1 MSEPRSELATAF
13 RRLRWVFGGLAL
25 ISGVINCLALSG
37 SIFMLQVYDRV
48 LSSRSEPT
56 LAALCVLVVLLFGFQ
71 GGLEAVRSR
80 VLGRIASHL
89 HAELAPRV
97 FRCVLALPLR
107 SALQDDGLT
116 PVRDLDTLRSFVAGP
131 GLSAFFDLP
140 WMPLYMLF
148 VFVLHP
154 FLGLL
159 ATAGALVLVGLTVAA
174 EILSRRPQRVLAV
187 QNVQRIN
194 LGLAGRR
201 NAEVL
206 RAMGFGERLTARW
219 LGLNQAFLAEQRRAG
234 DIVGGLG
241 AASRVLRLL
250 LQSLILA
257 LGAWLTI
264 RGEVTAGAII
274 AASIAATRALAPVE
288 LVIGQWKS
296 FVAARDS
303 WHRLASLLKAI
314 PPAARRLDLPAPV
327 ASLAVEQLSVAVPGQ
342 RRPSVRNVSFGLQ
355 AGQALCIIGPSAAG
369 KSSLARGLVGVWPL
383 ASGTVR
389 LDGAALDQWDETVL
403 GRHIG
408 YLPQDVELFAGTIAA
423 NIARFED
430 EPDAQAVIAAAMAA
444 GVHEMILRLPDGY
457 ETQIGERGEALSAG
471 QRQRLALARALYRDP
486 FFVVLD
492 EPNSN
497 LDSEG
502 ETALTEAIHGVRA
515 RGGIVVVVA
524 HRPAVLAGVDLIA
537 ILRDGA
543 LQAFG
548 PHQEVLRRMRGQSGP
563 VRSSAPLAVVE
574 ENKAG
579 AQ

>member
-1 MSEPRSELATAF
+1 MSEPRSELATTF

-25 ISGVINCLALSG
+25 ISGVVNCLALSG
-37 SIFMLQVYDRV
+37 SVFMLQVYDRV
-48 LSSRSEPT
+48 LSSRSEAT

-71 GGLEAVRSR
+71 GLLETVRSR
-80 VLGRIASHL
+80 VLTRIACRL
-89 HAELAPRV
+89 HAELGPRV

-107 SALQDDGLT
+107 SALEDDGLS
-116 PVRDLDTLRSFVAGP
+116 PVRDLDTLRNFAAGP
-131 GLSAFFDLP
+131 GPSAFFDLP
-140 WMPLYMLF
+140 WMPLYLLF

-159 ATAGALVLVGLTVAA
+159 ATAGALVLVGLTVTA

-187 QNVQRIN
+187 QNVQRIS

-219 LGLNQAFLAEQRRAG
+219 LRLNEAFLAEQRRAG

-241 AASRVLRLL
+241 AATRVLRLL

-274 AASIAATRALAPVE
+274 AASIAATRALAPME
-288 LVIGQWKS
+288 LAIGQWKP
-296 FVAARDS
+296 FVAARAS
-303 WHRLASLLKAI
+303 WRRLAGLLRALPS
-314 PPAARRLDLPAPV
+314 PPRPLDLPAPV
-327 ASLAVEQLSVAVPGQ
+327 ASLAVEQLSVAAPGQ
-342 RRPSVRNVSFGLQ
+342 RRPSVRNVSFTLR
-355 AGQALCIIGPSAAG
+355 AGQGLCIIGPSAAG
-369 KSSLARGLVGVWPL
+369 KSSLLRGLVGVWPL
-383 ASGTVR
+383 VSGAVR
-389 LDGAALDQWDETVL
+389 LDGAALDQWDETAL

-408 YLPQDVELFAGTIAA
+408 YLPQDVELFAGTVAA

-430 EPDAQAVIAAAMAA
+430 EPDAAAVIAAATAA
-444 GVHEMILRLPDGY
+444 GVHGMILRLPDGY
-457 ETQIGERGEALSAG
+457 ETEIGDGGEALSAG

-486 FFVVLD
+486 FLVVLD

-497 LDSEG
+497 LDAEG
-502 ETALTEAIHGVRA
+502 EAALTEAIRGVRA
-515 RGGIVVVVA
+515 RGGIVVVAA

-537 ILRDGA
+537 VLRDGA

-548 PHQEVLRRMRGQSGP
+548 THQEVMRGRRQPGP
-563 VRSSAPLAVVE
+563 ARNGPPLAVVE
-574 ENKAG
+574 DRKAG
-579 AQ
+579 VQ

>member
-13 RRLRWVFGGLAL
+13 RRLRWIFVGLAL

-37 SIFMLQVYDRV
+37 SVFMLQVYDRV
-48 LSSRSEPT
+48 LSSRSEAT
-56 LAALCVLVVLLFGFQ
+56 LAALCVLIVLLFGFQ
-71 GGLEAVRSR
+71 GLLEAVRSR
-80 VLGRIASHL
+80 VLARIGNGL
-89 HAELAPRV
+89 QAELGSRV

-107 SALQDDGLT
+107 SAVQDDGLT
-116 PVRDLDTLRSFVAGP
+116 PVRDLDTLRNFAAGQGP
-131 GLSAFFDLP
+131 SAFFDLP
-140 WMPLYMLF
+140 WMPLYLLF
-148 VFVLHP
+148 VFALHP
-154 FLGLL
+154 LLGLL
-159 ATAGALVLVGLTVAA
+159 AAAGALVLIGLTVATEA
-174 EILSRRPQRVLAV
+174 LSRRPQRILAV
-187 QNVQRIN
+187 QNVQRIS

-206 RAMGFGERLTARW
+206 RAMGFGERLTERW
-219 LGLNQAFLAEQRRAG
+219 LRLNGTFLAEQRRAG

-288 LVIGQWKS
+288 LAIGQWKS
-296 FVAARDS
+296 FVAARES
-303 WHRLASLLKAI
+303 WRRLSGLLETLP
-314 PPAARRLDLPAPV
+314 PPARPLDLPAPV
-327 ASLAVEQLSVAVPGQ
+327 ASLAVEQLSVAAPGQ
-342 RRPSVRNVSFGLQ
+342 RRPSVRNVSFTLQ
-355 AGQALCIIGPSAAG
+355 AGQGLGIIGPSAAG
-369 KSSLARGLVGVWPL
+369 KSSLVRGLVGVWPL
-383 ASGTVR
+383 VSGAVR
-389 LDGAALDQWDETVL
+389 LDGAGLDQWDETAL

-408 YLPQDVELFAGTIAA
+408 YLPQDVELFAGTVAA
-423 NIARFED
+423 NIARFEH
-430 EPDAQAVIAAAMAA
+430 EPDAEAVIAAAMAA

-457 ETQIGERGEALSAG
+457 ETEIGDGGEALSAG
-471 QRQRLALARALYRDP
+471 QRQRVALARALYRDP
-486 FFVVLD
+486 FLVVLD

-502 ETALTEAIHGVRA
+502 EVALTQAIEGVRA

-524 HRPAVLAGVDLIA
+524 HRPAVLAGVGLIA
-537 ILRDGA
+537 ILRDGT

-548 PHQEVLRRMRGQSGP
+548 PQQEVLLRMREQSGR
-563 VRSSAPLAVVE
+563 VRGQAPLAVVE
-574 ENKAG
+574 ESKAG